1 MSADDRLLDQVVEA
15 SGLMPLIAPFTVSRL
30 LITADVSPRDM
41 TPADLRRALPA
52 LERGLAVYLSEEQLE
67 EAGRR
72 LRELATPRS

>member
-1 MSADDRLLDQVVEA
+1 MSAGDKLLDQVVAA

-41 TPADLRRALPA
+41 TPADLKRALPH
-52 LERGLAVYLSEEQLE
+52 LERGLAVYLSDEQLQ

-72 LRELATPRS
+72 LRQLAAE